1 MPPLNPDCTYTSWL
15 LGDLELWLFPKKRE
29 PQYRPQNTIVL
40 ILGTPKR
47 VPLNW
52 GNPAVNL
59 RSAGEMLAL
68 RVHLLDNGI
77 WGFGIEDLRKGFKYT
92 IIRYLGFG

>member
-1 MPPLNPDCTYTSWL
+1 MY
-15 LGDLELWLFPKKRE
+15 
-29 PQYRPQNTIVL
+29 
-40 ILGTPKR
+40 
-47 VPLNW
+47 
-52 GNPAVNL
+52 L

-77 WGFGIEDLRKGFKYT
+77 WGFGIKDLRKGFKYT